1 MKSLQVQV
9 ILKHKCGS
17 LLYREIVAKLRNLRK
32 IEQKSGRDYKR
43 IKQRLNEIGTL
54 DYNMVRAT
62 IYRENFEYALSF
74 SEKMEGYD
82 LLLRR
87 LNRIKNPV
95 NFYNFV
101 RKSDVMSDIFIYYKP
116 R

>member
-17 LLYREIVAKLRNLRK
+17 LRYREIVAKLRNLRK

-74 SEKMEGYD
+74 SKEMEGYD

-87 LNRIKNPV
+87 LNRIKNPI
-95 NFYNFV
+95 NFFNFV
-101 RKSDVMSDIFIYYKP
+101 RQSDVMSDIFVYYKP

>member
-1 MKSLQVQV
+1 MKSLQVLV
-9 ILKHKCGS
+9 ILKLKCGS
-17 LLYREIVAKLRNLRK
+17 LRYREIVAKLRNLRK

-43 IKQRLNEIGTL
+43 IKQRLNEIGAL

-74 SEKMEGYD
+74 SKEMEGYD

-87 LNRIKNPV
+87 LNRIKNPI
-95 NFYNFV
+95 NFFNFV
-101 RKSDVMSDIFIYYKP
+101 RKSNVMSDIFVYYKP